1 MEEYFVIVFRSRT
14 QVIHFK
20 NLLRDIGVETNIYS
34 TPRAVHVGCG
44 LSLKLERKDIIKAK
58 ELIRVHKPQSFVGIY
73 GVKADGRSEHIMSV
87 L

>member
-20 NLLRDIGVETNIYS
+20 KIFSNIGIETDIYS
-34 TPRAVHVGCG
+34 TPRSVHVGCG
-44 LSLKLERKDIIKAK
+44 LSLKLQGKNIVKAK
-58 ELIRVHKPQSFVGIY
+58 ELIRAYKPQSFVGIY
-73 GVKADGRSEHIMSV
+73 AVKSNGHSEEIMSV